1 MADNRRSLGIGGG
14 TGAVQRQYNRDAAS
28 RSSRYDVYERLG
40 IARPSSGQ
48 SDVTRNFVD
57 RYNEIADRSERES
70 ERDERGDG
78 RRRATML
85 DRLAYAS
92 NQFAENIQG
101 LSGQEEAAKTETPL
115 DDIAAFG
122 VGLFTGTL
130 SAPFQGF
137 AQIEEAVT
145 GRRSTEMEDGYI
157 PDEDLDL
164 GQRLATGASGAINVV
179 GPMLGGSGEMLR
191 TMGRGAQAAMGTG
204 QRLMGFGDDA
214 IRAAGKSAQRSVSR
228 MLGSGDDF
236 ASRALHVGVEIGKD
250 ALEEGAEEFVQSPLD
265 EIRDGTFDDGWLER
279 AVYAG
284 GMGALGGGIMS
295 GGSLAVNSALQHL
308 HKDGGSGNDTK
319 NPVNPDTETTLRRYG
334 LNDSPTDMVKDAQD
348 VAREQLRADQST
360 PGAASA
366 LQVSTGKVHGLD
378 DGDVGAGIF
387 RAIFY
392 NPDGGRSAKMV
403 ADFFNMT
410 TQDMAVMFSR
420 SDYAAE
426 LAKIHRQN
434 KANGTAKALI
444 LGRNPD
450 TQNGIY
456 TIDIDE
462 IVDGDYIDLSP
473 ATFNFVK
480 SDVDGDKITLFLDP
494 AIKSQG
500 YVSER
505 LVDPVKATWNNE
517 EQRYEP
523 ASNVEHSDFSF
534 IPKSMSGKD
543 ARAIFERV
551 FTNVFG
557 QNAPVQWT
565 TYADRWLKGDSTT
578 NNRAVRNGSNSD
590 VSMFLDTMRREI
602 DAANSGVEGHRV
614 VSELYKELASDPKN
628 EFLRALDKEISDART
643 EIDTLAQ
650 TVLMPTVDMD
660 ENDPGYSSRGA
671 IPDGMTKVIQ
681 AFDRMNLV
689 MAKYSEGKS
698 NSLFRQDGM
707 LAMRA
712 QAKRIRKLNQNL
724 LSIAGR
730 YSGNH
735 SVLENMFAIAMRQS
749 EIGGKVETNVSGVFD
764 IALKSRMDR
773 GFFSSHPNGV
783 STGADLKSMLD
794 MFVDES
800 NALANDF
807 NEVIRQ
813 GEKNGDIPPKSITPK
828 KQLKN
833 DNESQIEVVR
843 RFIEVFGDRAISSVL
858 DTSNAPALEN
868 LTFNDWIES
877 YIHDGRTS
885 RTQFGG
891 YDSKIQGFIDKAVA
905 SYYARLAGAS
915 QSMQAHLGMLSKA
928 IRDLY
933 KDGTPSGGNV
943 AEAEYLVT
951 ALRKVFDPKIANVIG
966 LVSIDSID
974 DGRWGRA
981 IKSGNQSDICNF
993 ILSAGFAGK
1002 YDKVYDYFFRAKNA
1016 AEKKNMP
1023 AAKAWHALLLQ
1034 ELQKTA
1040 LMSGTDKIITRE
1052 IYGNVKELDSMLEA
1066 DVLSRTYNA
1075 IVSMDMTFDEK
1086 YAAFS
1091 AEDTTDGC
1099 DLLIDAL
1106 STERV
1111 GPGQTDMN
1119 SRIEKSYSQYS
1130 MAIKASYARNQ
1141 AIWSST
1147 YQYLKKS
1154 GNEKVAAEA
1163 IVDLLG
1169 DCYYETSGDIMTGA
1183 IYATTTL
1190 SNAMKEKGMTPS
1202 AAQQLMQQS
1211 EISINGMLQ
1220 SFQDKVFGTEFGIVS
1235 EEDFQSNP
1243 MMIMK
1248 LLVDPSRS
1256 IRVTSPR
1263 LGGEVVFNRQK
1274 VLDEA
1279 VGPNNN
1285 GELTLDNLNAIFTR
1299 WPQLITLI
1307 PQQKM
1312 VPGVSNESGS
1322 VTVQQRMSYPVFASI
1337 QSRIGEMS
1345 ETTTSRGR
1353 KYIGGSRFVE
1363 NKMRRAVSIQL
1374 MNDVDFAGFIIHRMG
1389 DVSSDLSMQS
1399 IGKKSA
1405 RVVDQVV
1412 DAVLKLA
1419 VTPKGSIG
1427 LSRKMFKI
1435 YKSQWVALS
1444 ESITDVYNSAYVLA
1458 EYALSGG
1465 KISHTLQSIIE
1476 ERATLAILTNRI
1488 KEDIRSI
1495 AGDDAAAEF
1504 MGEIPKDTKASGALG
1519 SMAKE
1524 AANAYSDSVRQMLDF
1539 MALMHQAFP
1548 SPLRKIDIDDLDIDI
1563 AGIRESIENC
1573 KLLTPE
1579 QKRQILDSISSEML
1593 DPIGLAI
1600 RQRSSM
1606 SDRIVVL
1613 DDFNV
1618 DPGDPGAV
1626 RQKIIDTYQKLH
1638 RLDHE
1643 YNSDRNKGKLMKR
1656 VRDDILGILS
1666 GDSRRV
1672 QKAQADIDNL
1682 MQFYNSI
1689 YIKQHVEHIKFDT
1702 GAAFNPNILN
1712 AYVNDQNALERFIND
1727 ARSSLI
1733 EEFGENVVNQPD
1745 VDIAPESI
1753 SIPRADFSDPI
1764 LDVMSNRAAVNST
1777 RGPAALRVALNG
1789 AEGNVNSPLAFLP
1802 RDEHTD
1808 IEPTEMS
1815 YADIIDALEEDNGQV
1830 AKGRDRGDLRNYPFN
1845 RFINA
1850 KMMVGTFT
1858 PASQPGKRGYSTRPI
1873 TIETLESL
1881 RKDPNKKI
1889 WVFDPID
1896 SPNGLDQ
1903 EHTYE
1908 LFTDTG
1914 SDSLS
1919 ILMELARLT
1928 DGAQEGLAL
1937 KLSKTVGDIKKIVN
1951 AVRNNGVSDG
1961 TPAVAYSGNFKE
1973 DLKKAVRSFRCRY
1986 RKQLMVVFNDEANKV
2001 LGIGPNNAVDFA
2013 NFLTPYVEVTTDKGI
2028 FLIDTARIMAA
2039 DPTAFNDRIAEITKD
2054 GAKIISAKPVSVTPD
2069 MIASR
2074 IARAEADL
2082 VTTDKKTPSRKR
2094 AEDAARKS
2102 LVEWDRSYTV
2112 NRISAGDILDGVRP
2126 MSADGLPFE
2135 IAEDNQSIMNLFI
2148 DKISGEGTGRVHP
2161 QQRRNVAYGWQ
2172 RNESE
2177 MRRIEDVNNRDE
2189 GKMYRLSSSG
2199 ELEQIYDDV
2208 KVVKS
2213 FGAKNVLDDQT
2224 DKMYKYA
2231 TTFQSLDDVSDASNN
2246 GDRSTVGIVLDKDS
2260 VWDALKWSIAYDQD
2274 LLVPKEFLN
2283 DASFQ
2288 MFDDMDLVKSG
2299 IRIGRNKDVSFV
2311 RIAPYRNSIYASA
2324 VSRMFE
2330 SKVTPLDR
2338 DEIVETVFS
2347 YTKYLADS
2355 AGNANRNTTGD
2366 LGFDIS
2372 KPIEAHLP
2380 SLFQDVSVR
2389 GATYRLI
2396 TPAEMDSL
2404 YKDLNNNKIAFS
2416 DIFETRNIQYSLG
2429 VGALRDNVMDFL
2441 KWGSQNKAEHRN
2453 SYGRGDCVAVVAVD
2467 TDQGVRYAPIVADTN
2482 SPKKTV
2488 NAQISITPDNTLVVT
2503 GDAYATISDIYN
2515 DEVSKI
2521 AVGAVSYK
2529 GIIIP
2534 VDEKGMPLLAVAFDG
2549 KPKRAD
2555 FVMNYDTF
2563 SGRVEDMDLNLQL
2576 NNLWYS
2582 YLKYGGSIFYEY
2594 RDGKWELRDI
2604 FKNMPDGVVI
2614 GLMNGEKDA
2623 WDLVLKDNK
2632 YRLSEDEAMN
2642 SLLKKVARNAHM
2654 SYMPKNFLL
2663 SSISRIGKDGTARLR
2678 GSDMDYQ
2685 LALSGMT
2692 RDEMLKLFHYLNP
2705 NLCPNGIDDKS
2716 HVPGTT
2722 LMDAYGRVYIQVE
2735 ITEGTRKGQ
2744 IGVVP
2749 MDWSIAP
2756 GNSLQHSTLQ
2766 DRVSSDAKYSMQHAT
2781 RRSMDR
2787 PYTKKEMRVLLTDA
2801 AIKTGNKKAIDM
2813 LNEES
2818 TRRKVGKAKRDSD
2831 MMPVSVL
2838 DLDKYLSD
2846 NSIDINDPAMTYKE
2860 FKHRRDMLA
2869 TAKTFT
2875 RDLPIIGYDG
2885 EVVDVHGGDGRLH
2898 ENEVNQ
2904 LVAAKSKLETE
2915 VFGETI
2921 SWQRFKWLLI
2931 YDGGTTVNGG
2941 SGEFQITVQQVK
2953 TAVERMLR
2961 NYKRTGLLIASE
2973 QSSMSKLGD
2982 RYSMP
2987 LLDPDTQAWLMS
2999 FDSISKRFNDDPMEM
3014 RNAMVAEAM
3023 NMRGLIENIVA
3034 NGSTSS
3040 RAYSAKLKK
3049 KALLKFLDWTFYENG
3064 MPTVTG
3070 YIYNGQYVTD
3080 MISDSNR
3087 FWSAVFGNRGLEEA
3101 RKQMEDE
3108 YDRVANKLAD
3118 LAAQNRTKTNE
3129 VDGTVNIKSSDTR
3142 EIEKYL
3148 DYATRLSQ
3156 MMAVLSPSVMLS
3168 NIVDKGIHTNM
3179 TFLALKIGRQA
3190 KLGTYTTGININQD
3204 AVRMFSDN
3212 PMAQKTF
3219 IAYRM
3224 SLIDDSTGDLINAV
3238 GSEADLDAWIQSKRN
3253 RGGAFLRV
3261 SDALFNAMNGGNIFL
3276 RKQMSNFINYFFLI
3290 EADAGH
3296 NFWFI
3301 KPDGEHMFCEQQM
3314 MDENSGRL
3322 LLDILTGKNPASF
3335 DNAQVAMNFA
3345 MQGDMA
3351 QRNVVSMLYQALCR
3365 RYPAA
3370 KFFTTTFV
3378 SKFFQYRTNQ
3388 IGRTLQWILP
3398 VSSFNYWATN
3408 LLAEYG
3414 QSEFSPDW
3422 LRQLHVEDAQV
3433 FTSGKRALMNDMC
3446 HMAPVLVAMVLAAI
3460 PGVIFPP
3467 EDEDKWGNPEEWLF
3481 LGSRIYTD
3489 WELEDIMGM
3498 ALPWAAFFKS
3508 CSLGNPRA
3516 DILING
3522 LSSQLYNNPIAK
3534 MNDIVAMF
3542 GDGEGSLLTSYESD
3556 VETFEDAR
3564 GGSPSWGDWLI
3575 GKFEAGMLS
3584 YAGQFV
3590 TPAFM
3595 KEFFDDTYEHSYR
3608 RVYETDTTGALT
3620 EEGERGRTMLTDY
3633 RDAQIR
3639 KVTRNNPILGW
3650 IMNWA
3655 NQDAATGYLETQ
3667 MPLVEYY
3674 DPVQMENMRMLSI
3687 NNEDGTPKS
3696 YDEQE
3701 ATIAEIITILQ
3712 QTDDMEMLADT
3723 GFFLDYDTRYAVGDT
3738 IWDICTELTRQYNE
3752 MLINGELDFYVL
3764 GNGDFNVG
3772 QARATEIKQA
3782 YYDELNYW
3790 KSIYYDKL
3798 ESEPLRRNM
3807 VVYNR
3812 YKTSYAQDDNG
3823 EYYATGYYT
3832 HTGVFG
3838 SLLPIR
3844 MAPGSVDAA
3853 EGTMGY
3859 VGDFMTPSA
3868 AVPGAS
3874 TGERALEPA
3883 REGYWDTIDFEA
3895 HAVSG
3900 DGTGYSQRW
3909 AGSDSDDD
3917 SDGGD
3922 GSPSYGYR
3930 SYGYGRRGRG
3940 GGGGGG
3946 GYTPNIYSR
3955 LPNVYMPSAKTMYAE
3970 RTYSPNYDYLRP
3982 NFETKGSREAYK
3994 RSDI

>member
-1 MADNRRSLGIGGG
+1 MDIKLGDLMGS
-14 TGAVQRQYNRDAAS
+14 GAVQRAYRREAIKS
-28 RSSRYDVYERLG
+28 GDVPDVRERMGL
-40 IARPSSGQ
+40 SGEGSGMSQ
-48 SDVTRNFVD
+48 DFVD
-57 RYNEIADRSERES
+57 RYNALVDSSRDVQRERE
-70 ERDERGDG
+70 EREDKKRGTALDYLASASADFGER
-78 RRRATML
+78 
-85 DRLAYAS
+85 
-92 NQFAENIQG
+92 IQS
-101 LSGQEEAAKTETPL
+101 LSGQEEAAKTETPV
-115 DDIAAFG
+115 DDVLSFLG
-122 VGLFTGTL
+122 GLVTGTI
-130 SAPFQGF
+130 SAPFTGF
-137 AQIEEAVT
+137 AQGYEALS
-145 GRRSTEMEDGYI
+145 GRRATEMDEEGYI
-157 PDEDLDL
+157 PEEDLDL
-164 GQRLATGASGAINVV
+164 GQRIATGASGAINLV
-179 GPMLGGSGEMLR
+179 GPWFGGSGEMLR
-191 TMGRGAQAAMGTG
+191 AGGRGVQAAMGG
-204 QRLMGFGDDA
+204 IQRAAGLGDDA
-214 IRAAGKSAQRSVSR
+214 VRAAGRGAKEAVERY
-228 MLGSGDDF
+228 SGN
-236 ASRALHVGVEIGKD
+236 VVWEVGKD
-250 ALEEGAEEFVQSPLD
+250 ALEEGVEEFVQSPLD
-265 EIRDGTFDDGWLER
+265 EIREGTFDDGWLGR
-279 AVYAG
+279 AAYAG

-295 GGSLAVNSALQHL
+295 GAALGVNTALQRF

-319 NPVNPDTETTLRRYG
+319 NPVDPDTETTLKRYG
-334 LNDSPTDMVKDAQD
+334 FNDSPTDMVKDAQD
-348 VAREQLRADQST
+348 VARDQLRADQST

-403 ADFFNMT
+403 ADFFGMDV
-410 TQDMAVMFSR
+410 QDMAQLFSR
-420 SDYAAE
+420 SDYAVE
-426 LAKIHRQN
+426 LAKVHRQN
-434 KANGTAKALI
+434 KANGTAKALV

-480 SDVDGDKITLFLDP
+480 SDVDGDKITMFLDP
-494 AIKSQG
+494 VIRSQG

-505 LVDPVKATWNNE
+505 LVDPVKATWNND
-517 EQRYEP
+517 EQRYDP

-534 IPKSMSGKD
+534 IPKSMSRKD
-543 ARAIFERV
+543 VQAIFERV
-551 FTNVFG
+551 FNNVFG
-557 QNAPVQWT
+557 QNAPVQWS
-565 TYADRWLKGDSTT
+565 TYADRWWKGDSTT
-578 NNRAVRNGSNSD
+578 HGKAVRSGSNSD

-628 EFLRALDKEISDART
+628 EFLRALDKEIGDART
-643 EIDTLAQ
+643 EIETLSQ
-650 TVLMPTVDMD
+650 TVLMPGVKMD
-660 ENDPGYSSRGA
+660 ENAPGYSSTGA
-671 IPDGMTKVIQ
+671 IPDNMTKVIQ

-712 QAKRIRKLNQNL
+712 QAKRIRKLNEDL

-730 YSGNH
+730 YSENH

-749 EIGGKVETNVSGVFD
+749 EIGGKVETNVSGIFD
-764 IALKSRMDR
+764 ITLRSRMDR
-773 GFFSSHPNGV
+773 KFFSSHASGV
-783 STGADLKSMLD
+783 STGTDLKSMLD
-794 MFVDES
+794 MFVEEH
-800 NALANDF
+800 NRLAGDF
-807 NEVIRQ
+807 NDVIRQ
-813 GEKNGDIPPKSITPK
+813 GEENGDIPPKSVTPK
-828 KQLKN
+828 GELKN
-833 DNESQIEVVR
+833 DGEHQIEIAR
-843 RFIEVFGDRAISSVL
+843 KFIEVFGDRAISSVL

-891 YDSKIQGFIDKAVA
+891 YDREIQDFIDKAVA

-915 QSMQAHLGMLSKA
+915 RSMQAHLGMLSKA
-928 IRDLY
+928 IHDLY
-933 KDGTPSGGNV
+933 RDGVPGGSDV

-951 ALRKVFDPKIANVIG
+951 ALRKVFDPKIANTIG

-1002 YDKVYDYFFRAKNA
+1002 YDKVYDYFFRAKKA
-1016 AEKKNMP
+1016 ANKKNMP

-1040 LMSGTDKIITRE
+1040 LMSGTDKIITKE
-1052 IYGNVKELDSMLEA
+1052 IYYNVKDFDSMLKA

-1086 YAAFS
+1086 YSAFS

-1119 SRIEKSYSQYS
+1119 SRIDKSYSQYS
-1130 MAIKASYARNQ
+1130 MAVKASYSRNQ
-1141 AIWSST
+1141 AVWSST

-1154 GNEKVAAEA
+1154 GNEQVAAEA

-1169 DCYYETSGDIMTGA
+1169 DYYYETSSDIMTGA
-1183 IYATTTL
+1183 IYAATTL

-1220 SFQDKVFGTEFGIVS
+1220 SFHDKVFGTEFGIVS

-1248 LLVDPSRS
+1248 LLVDPSKS
-1256 IRVTSPR
+1256 IRVTSSR
-1263 LGGEVVFNRQK
+1263 LGGEVVFNRQR

-1279 VGPNNN
+1279 VGENNHN
-1285 GELTLDNLNAIFTR
+1285 GELTLDNLNAIFSR

-1312 VPGVSNESGS
+1312 VPGVSNESGAVS
-1322 VTVQQRMSYPVFASI
+1322 VQQRMASPVFASI
-1337 QSRIGEMS
+1337 QGRINEMNKTA
-1345 ETTTSRGR
+1345 TTRGR
-1353 KYIGGSRFVE
+1353 KYIGGSQFTE

-1374 MNDVDFAGFIIHRMG
+1374 MNDVDFAAFVIHRMG
-1389 DVSSDLSMQS
+1389 DVGSDLSMQS
-1399 IGKKSA
+1399 IGRRSEK
-1405 RVVDQVV
+1405 VVEQVV

-1427 LSRKMFKI
+1427 LSQKMFKI
-1435 YKSQWVALS
+1435 YKSQWAALS
-1444 ESITDVYNSAYVLA
+1444 SSITDVYNSAYVLA
-1458 EYALSGG
+1458 HYALSGG
-1465 KISHTLQSIIE
+1465 KISHVLQSLVE
-1476 ERATLAILTNRI
+1476 EKATSAILTNRI

-1495 AGDDAAAEF
+1495 AGDAAAAEF
-1504 MGEIPKDTKASGALG
+1504 MGELPDRDAPFAAASSMLTDARKAQS
-1519 SMAKE
+1519 E
-1524 AANAYSDSVRQMLDF
+1524 SVNKMLDF
-1539 MALMHQAFP
+1539 MALLHQAFP

-1563 AGIRESIENC
+1563 NGIRESINNC

-1579 QKRQILDSISSEML
+1579 QKRQVLDSISAEML

-1600 RQRSSM
+1600 RQRSSL
-1606 SDRIVVL
+1606 SNRIVVL

-1618 DPGDPGAV
+1618 DSSDPGAV
-1626 RQKIIDTYQKLH
+1626 RQKIIDTYKKLH

-1643 YNSDRNKGKLMKR
+1643 YNSDRNKGKLIKR
-1656 VRDDILGILS
+1656 VREDILGILS
-1666 GDSRRV
+1666 GDSRKV
-1672 QKAQADIDNL
+1672 QRAQEDINNL

-1689 YIKQHVEHIKFDT
+1689 YIKQYVEHVKFDT

-1712 AYVNDQNALERFIND
+1712 AYVNDQSALERFVND
-1727 ARSSLI
+1727 ARSNLI
-1733 EEFGENVVNQPD
+1733 EEFGKNAVNQPD

-1753 SIPRADFSDPI
+1753 HIPKADFSDPI
-1764 LDVMSNRAAVNST
+1764 LDAMSNRAAVNST

-1789 AEGNVNSPLAFLP
+1789 AEGNTNSPLAFLP

-1815 YADIIDALEEDNGQV
+1815 YADIIDELEADNGQV
-1830 AKGRDRGDLRNYPFN
+1830 AKGLDRGDLRNYPFN
-1845 RFINA
+1845 RFINS

-1858 PASQPGKRGYSTRPI
+1858 PASQQGKRGYSTQPI
-1873 TIETLESL
+1873 TIETLEDL
-1881 RKDPNKKI
+1881 RSDPDKKI

-1896 SPNGLDQ
+1896 SANGLDQ

-1951 AVRNNGVSDG
+1951 EVRNNGVSDG
-1961 TPAVAYSGNFKE
+1961 TPAVAYSSNFKN
-1973 DLKKAVRSFRCRY
+1973 DLRKAVRSFRCRY

-2001 LGIGPNNAVDFA
+2001 LGIGPNNATDFA

-2028 FLIDTARIMAA
+2028 FLIDTAKIMSN
-2039 DPTAFNDRIAEITKD
+2039 DPTAFNTRIAEIEQE
-2054 GAKIISAKPVSVTPD
+2054 GARILSAKPVSVTPE
-2069 MIASR
+2069 MIARR
-2074 IARAEADL
+2074 IATAEADL
-2082 VTTDKKTPSRKR
+2082 TTANKKTPSKKR
-2094 AEDAARKS
+2094 IETAARSS
-2102 LVEWDRSYTV
+2102 LVEWDHSYTV
-2112 NRISAGDILDGVRP
+2112 NKISVGDILDGVRP

-2148 DKISGEGTGRVHP
+2148 DKISGEETGRVHP
-2161 QQRRNVAYGWQ
+2161 QRRRNVAYGWQ
-2172 RNESE
+2172 RDESE
-2177 MRRIEDVNNRDE
+2177 RMRIEAVNDRDD
-2189 GKMYRLSSSG
+2189 GKMYKLSPG
-2199 ELEQIYDDV
+2199 REFNEIYKDV
-2208 KVVKS
+2208 KIVKS
-2213 FGAKNVLDDQT
+2213 FGTRAALDDQL

-2231 TTFQSLDDVSDASNN
+2231 TTFQSLDDISDASNN
-2246 GDRSTVGIVLDKDS
+2246 GNSSTVGIVLDKDA

-2274 LLVPKEFLN
+2274 LLIPREFLN

-2288 MFDDMDLVKSG
+2288 MFDDMDLVYSG
-2299 IRIGRNKDVSFV
+2299 IRIGRNTDVSFV

-2324 VSRMFE
+2324 VSRIFE

-2355 AGNANRNTTGD
+2355 AGNANRETTGN

-2372 KPIEAHLP
+2372 RPIEAHLP

-2389 GATYRLI
+2389 GSTYRLI
-2396 TPAEMDSL
+2396 TPSEMDAL
-2404 YKDLNNNKIAFS
+2404 YKDLNNNKIEFS
-2416 DIFETRNIQYSLG
+2416 NIFETRNIQYSLG
-2429 VGALRDNVMDFL
+2429 AGVLKDNVMDFL
-2441 KWGSQNKAEHRN
+2441 KWGSQNDAEHRN
-2453 SYGRGDCVAVVAVD
+2453 TYGRGDCVAVVAVD
-2467 TDQGVRYAPIVADTN
+2467 TDQGIRYAPIVADTN
-2482 SPKKTV
+2482 SPKRTV
-2488 NAQISITPDNTLVVT
+2488 NAQISITSDNTLVVT

-2534 VDEKGMPLLAVAFDG
+2534 VDEDGMPLLAMAFDG
-2549 KPKRAD
+2549 KPRRAD

-2594 RDGKWELRDI
+2594 KDGKWELRDI
-2604 FKNMPDGVVI
+2604 FKRMPDGVVI
-2614 GLMNGEKDA
+2614 GLMNGEKTA
-2623 WDLVLKDNK
+2623 WDLVLKKDK
-2632 YRLSEDEAMN
+2632 YRLSEDDAMN
-2642 SLLKKVARNAHM
+2642 SLLKKIANNAHM

-2663 SSISRIGKDGTARLR
+2663 SSISRIGEDGTARLR

-2716 HVPGTT
+2716 HIPGTT
-2722 LMDAYGRVYIQVE
+2722 LMDAYGRVYVQVE
-2735 ITEGTRKGQ
+2735 ITEGYRKGQ

-2766 DRVSSDAKYSMQHAT
+2766 DRVSGDAKYSVQHAT

-2787 PYTKKEMRVLLTDA
+2787 PYTNKEMRVLLTDA
-2801 AIKTGNKKAIDM
+2801 AIKAGNKQAIDM
-2813 LNEES
+2813 LNEEA
-2818 TRRKVGKAKRDSD
+2818 TRNKIRKTKRDPD
-2831 MMPVSVL
+2831 MEPVSTL
-2838 DLDKYLSD
+2838 DLDKYFAD
-2846 NSIDINDPAMTYKE
+2846 NSIDISDPAMTYKE

-2869 TAKTFT
+2869 TAQTFT

-2885 EVVDVHGGDGRLH
+2885 EPVDVHGGDGRSH

-2915 VFGETI
+2915 VFGESI

-2973 QSSMSKLGD
+2973 QSSMSKLSD

-2999 FDSISKRFNDDPMEM
+2999 FDNISKRFNDDPMEM

-3049 KALLKFLDWTFYENG
+3049 KALMKFLDWTFYENG

-3070 YIYNGQYVTD
+3070 YVYNGQYVSD

-3087 FWSAVFGNRGLEEA
+3087 FWSAIFGNRGLEEA

-3108 YDRVANKLAD
+3108 YERVMNKLAD
-3118 LAAQNRTKTNE
+3118 LAAQNRAKTNE
-3129 VDGTVNIKSSDTR
+3129 VDGTVNIKASDTR
-3142 EIEKYL
+3142 EIEKFL

-3168 NIVDKGIHTNM
+3168 NIVDKGIHTNL

-3190 KLGTYTTGININQD
+3190 KLGTYTTGIDINQN
-3204 AVRMFSDN
+3204 AVRMLSDN

-3253 RGGAFLRV
+3253 RGGAFLKV

-3276 RKQMSNFINYFFLI
+3276 RKQISNFINYFFLI

-3301 KPDGEHMFCEQQM
+3301 KPDGEHMICEQQM
-3314 MDENSGRL
+3314 MDENGGRL

-3345 MQGDMA
+3345 LQGDMA

-3365 RYPAA
+3365 KWPAA
-3370 KFFTTTFV
+3370 KFFTSTFV

-3388 IGRTLQWILP
+3388 IGRTLQWVMPI
-3398 VSSFNYWATN
+3398 SSFNYWATN

-3414 QSEFSPDW
+3414 KSEFSPDW

-3433 FTSGKRALMNDMC
+3433 FTNGKRALMNDVC
-3446 HMAPVLVAMVLAAI
+3446 HMAPTIVALVLSAI

-3481 LGSRIYTD
+3481 LGMRIYTD

-3508 CSLGNPRA
+3508 CSLGKPRV
-3516 DILING
+3516 DILVNG
-3522 LSSQLYNNPIAK
+3522 LASQLYNNPIAK
-3534 MNDIVAMF
+3534 MNDVVAMF

-3564 GGSPSWGDWLI
+3564 GGSPSWSDWLS
-3575 GKFEAGMLS
+3575 GKFEAGALS
-3584 YAGQFV
+3584 YVGQFI

-3595 KEFFDDTYEHSYR
+3595 KEFFDDTYEHSYK

-3620 EEGERGRTMLTDY
+3620 AEGEYGRTMLTDY

-3655 NQDAATGYLETQ
+3655 NQDATTGYLETQ

-3674 DPVQMENMRMLSI
+3674 DPIQMENMRMLSI
-3687 NNEDGTPKS
+3687 NNEDGSPKP
-3696 YDEQE
+3696 YDQQE
-3701 ATIAEIITILQ
+3701 EVIAEIITILQ

-3752 MLINGELDFYVL
+3752 MLINGELDYYVL

-3772 QARATEIKQA
+3772 QAKATEIKQA

-3798 ESEPLRRNM
+3798 ESEPLRRSM
-3807 VVYNR
+3807 VIYNR

-3844 MAPGSVDAA
+3844 MAPGTVNSA
-3853 EGTMGY
+3853 ESTMGY
-3859 VGDFMTPSA
+3859 SGDFMTPSA

-3874 TGERALEPA
+3874 TGERALIPA
-3883 REGYWDTIDFEA
+3883 EEGYWDIVDFEA
-3895 HAVSG
+3895 HAASG

-3909 AGSDSDDD
+3909 NGSDSGDDT
-3917 SDGGD
+3917 DGGS
-3922 GSPSYGYR
+3922 GYPSYGYR
-3930 SYGYGRRGRG
+3930 SYGYSRGSG
-3940 GGGGGG
+3940 GSG

-3955 LPNVYMPSAKTMYAE
+3955 LPNNYMPTARTMYAE